1 MATDVAREI
10 VKIAKKLQIEDEKN
24 NKEHKLQ
31 MMKNNLF
38 TVYLAFGI
46 PYDGEPDE
54 IHYNGKEYFDYV
66 VETFTQYN
74 NDIYW
79 VLRNNPDNNNM
90 KVVNITKYPQMLQ
103 QIVKAAYSEYKE
115 EYNNRIT
122 FRVIVGFHKRHEFH
136 DTGYILHFDRD
147 EEVLTMISK
156 SFLDLNPTFS
166 EFGSESDY
174 DSDYDSESESESEN
188 ESENNDTSQDMK
200 EKTLNDGEVGL

>member
-10 VKIAKKLQIEDEKN
+10 VKIAKQLQIEDEKN

-31 MMKNNLF
+31 MMKNNMF

-79 VLRNNPDNNNM
+79 VLRNNPDDNDL

-103 QIVKAAYSEYKE
+103 QIVRAAYSEYKE
-115 EYNNRIT
+115 EYSNRTT
-122 FRVIVGFHKRHEFH
+122 FRVIVGFHERHDFH
-136 DTGYILHFDRD
+136 ETGYILHFEKD
-147 EEVLTMISK
+147 EEILTMISN

-166 EFGSESDY
+166 EF
-174 DSDYDSESESESEN
+174 DSDSER
-188 ESENNDTSQDMK
+188 MRV
-200 EKTLNDGEVGL
+200 KTPHKI